1 MVPACAYPNPVLQQ
15 SLLTTPLLGGAGLL
29 LELLPRQFITAEH
42 RLALY
47 RLSWRPFPAPGRVG
61 SCSRIKGEAIILPW
75 LTNELKGKSS
85 GLHNTRYSG
94 WDIRLGTPQWLPK
107 GSLAPG
113 EQSRHRQGL
122 CEPWGEHTIP
132 GVTYEWGQAVG
143 SSCPTQAPSLTA
155 GHSDPPGRG
164 HCNSFITKFQSPCTV
179 FTMSLFKGSAVLL
192 GLGTEGFFLRIWGVF
207 LAIFFLKNSTI
218 NVEFG
223 THLRKTAQSTN
234 TEGRGQFIPE
244 RGTRGDREST
254 RKRREV
260 RAARW

>member
-1 MVPACAYPNPVLQQ
+1 MAC
-15 SLLTTPLLGGAGLL
+15 TTHAIQAGTSGW
-29 LELLPRQFITAEH
+29 E
-42 RLALY
+42 
-47 RLSWRPFPAPGRVG
+47 RLSG
-61 SCSRIKGEAIILPW
+61 C
-75 LTNELKGKSS
+75 
-85 GLHNTRYSG
+85 
-94 WDIRLGTPQWLPK
+94 QK

-122 CEPWGEHTIP
+122 CEPRGEHTIP

-207 LAIFFLKNSTI
+207 LAIFLKNSTI

-244 RGTRGDREST
+244 RGTRGDRDST